1 MATAV
6 ITVNGKAPLPTI
18 LGQGITRIPTAGKIR
33 AGIKVLTKTAA
44 ANPKAKE
51 IYDRGTDAQK
61 SFDEIE
67 REITQAIPELK
78 YPLTPRNVPWFTVR
92 AQDFPN
98 PQVAQ
103 QIMEAYGED
112 RGDGVRR
119 LYRFPVLW
127 PADQLHVVMPHQ
139 LVVWGANDKKFW
151 SEYSADGQVRYC
163 KCYAPIPKDPSGK
176 RVIRQFGGRKETL
189 RSENGGLC
197 NPEGCPEYQNRQC
210 NLSGRFIFYIPG
222 IKSIDAFELATNS
235 FYAMNAAIQKFQA
248 IAFMRGGRISGFLD
262 GRTTPFYITKKLME
276 VPHIDET
283 GRAVRVK
290 HWIIELEAPVDVS
303 ALLRVNEEED
313 TLLANARNA
322 VQSLEGCEFENV
334 PTPVI
339 SEYDDF
345 VTRKSTEN
353 RSSTI
358 PETTISTSSAIDDIH
373 SPSEEKSQRSAAH
386 RSTSPFSKKTDAEGP
401 TVEQVSDAATT
412 LGIDSSRYETYA
424 AKRWGSGWKM
434 NAGGRRRAL
443 EEVER
448 FRNDPQGLISKI
460 NAEVDVFS

>member
-1 MATAV
+1 MTTTIV
-6 ITVNGKAPLPTI
+6 TVNGKAPMPTI
-18 LGQGITRIPTAGKIR
+18 LGQGVPRIPTAGKIR

-44 ANPKAKE
+44 ANSKAKD
-51 IYDRGTDAQK
+51 IYDRGCAANK
-61 SFDEIE
+61 AFDEIE
-67 REITQAIPELK
+67 REIAQAIPELK
-78 YPLTPRNVPWFTVR
+78 NPLTPRNVPWFTVR

-103 QIMEAYGED
+103 QIMDAYGED

-139 LVVWGANDKKFW
+139 LVAWGANDKKFW

-163 KCYAPIPKDPSGK
+163 KCYAPIPKDTSGK

-189 RSENGGLC
+189 RPENGGLC

-262 GRTTPFYITKKLME
+262 GRATPFYITKKLME
-276 VPHIDET
+276 VPRIDEN

-303 ALLRVNEEED
+303 ALLRANEDED
-313 TLLANARNA
+313 ALLANARDA
-322 VQSLEGCEFENV
+322 VQSLQAQPFENV
-334 PTPVI
+334 PVAC
-339 SEYDDF
+339 EHDF
-345 VTRKSTEN
+345 IGREQTQN
-353 RSSTI
+353 QI
-358 PETTISTSSAIDDIH
+358 PTAFELDAPSFSAAGDIPQQRPERFQETAAHPSTSTVRS
-373 SPSEEKSQRSAAH
+373 KSDS
-386 RSTSPFSKKTDAEGP
+386 EGP
-401 TVEQVSDAATT
+401 TVEQVIDAAVS
-412 LGIDSSRYETYA
+412 LDIESSKYETYA
-424 AKRWGSGWKM
+424 AKRWGAGWKM

-443 EEVER
+443 EEIER
-448 FRNDPQGLISKI
+448 FRHDPRALATKI
-460 NAEVDVFS
+460 NAEVDTFA